1 MSIPVDSR
9 RAFEERLQTL
19 QREYRAN
26 LPKTVAALEDEVRAL
41 GAGST
46 SERWTNIMGLA
57 HRIIGAAT
65 TFGHPGLGRAGRQIQ
80 SLAERRR
87 LAPQNFSSQERWTL
101 AEAME
106 EVRQSLTFGTLRA
119 SGVTGDYRAVSGNF
133 PAVAGETVPDAA
145 LPKQRTIFVVEQPSD
160 EGAYGDQLE
169 HFGYAVRQLSSVAQ
183 VEAAFARNTPDLLI
197 MGSPAESDC
206 AVTMEILRVMRE
218 KRVRPAHIITV
229 SARTD
234 MDARLESVRAGGTAF
249 LTKPIDLSVLLD
261 KIDNLTFDGPKA
273 PYRVMLVSELG
284 TRAREVA
291 LGLGQLNMLV
301 SLVDESSEL
310 LDPIAEFQPEVIV
323 LETRYRSCT
332 GMELAS
338 MLRQD
343 DQFVGIPILFL
354 SDEVNEVRQTAAI
367 RVGADE
373 FLSGDLSIKRI
384 SSAIAARADRAR
396 VLRSYMEKDGLTGL
410 LNHSRIENQLE
421 VEVFRAQRRNAP
433 CSVAMIDLDGFK
445 KINDTYGHAFGDRV
459 LRSLSLMLRQR
470 LRRTDFVGRWGGEEF
485 AVVLPDTPA
494 SVAQRVLD
502 EIRDGFSRVRHMY
515 EGRPIFVTYSC
526 GIAAFPD
533 ESRANRLVESA
544 DSALYRAKHAGRNRV
559 FIAEQEHAEAPPA
572 AAPSPAPT
580 PVFDDADGW
589 PDPAELRPATAAP
602 QPLLRNRA

>member
-1 MSIPVDSR
+1 
-9 RAFEERLQTL
+9 
-19 QREYRAN
+19 
-26 LPKTVAALEDEVRAL
+26 
-41 GAGST
+41 
-46 SERWTNIMGLA
+46 
-57 HRIIGAAT
+57 
-65 TFGHPGLGRAGRQIQ
+65 
-80 SLAERRR
+80 
-87 LAPQNFSSQERWTL
+87 
-101 AEAME
+101 
-106 EVRQSLTFGTLRA
+106 
-119 SGVTGDYRAVSGNF
+119 
-133 PAVAGETVPDAA
+133 
-145 LPKQRTIFVVEQPSD
+145 
-160 EGAYGDQLE
+160 
-169 HFGYAVRQLSSVAQ
+169 
-183 VEAAFARNTPDLLI
+183 
-197 MGSPAESDC
+197 
-206 AVTMEILRVMRE
+206 
-218 KRVRPAHIITV
+218 
-229 SARTD
+229 
-234 MDARLESVRAGGTAF
+234 
-249 LTKPIDLSVLLD
+249 
-261 KIDNLTFDGPKA
+261 
-273 PYRVMLVSELG
+273 
-284 TRAREVA
+284 
-291 LGLGQLNMLV
+291 
-301 SLVDESSEL
+301 
-310 LDPIAEFQPEVIV
+310 
-323 LETRYRSCT
+323 
-332 GMELAS
+332 MELAS

-367 RVGADE
+367 RVGADD

-544 DSALYRAKHAGRNRV
+544 DGVSRHHRHQRRGDVRGRDRVARDGLVHEPEGDDRLRAGGR
-559 FIAEQEHAEAPPA
+559 P
-572 AAPSPAPT
+572 
-580 PVFDDADGW
+580 
-589 PDPAELRPATAAP
+589 ELRPGIPRPPHRPAQAGRLAAVLHP
-602 QPLLRNRA
+602 GLTHPCAPARPGSPVVGGLCH

>member
-1 MSIPVDSR
+1 MSIPVDAR

-26 LPKTVAALEDEVRAL
+26 LPKTVAAMEEEVRAL
-41 GAGST
+41 AAGST
-46 SERWTNIMGLA
+46 SERWTSIMGLA

-87 LAPQNFSSQERWTL
+87 LAPQNFSAQEQWTL
-101 AEAME
+101 AESME
-106 EVRQSLTFGTLRA
+106 EVRQSLSIGTLRA
-119 SGVTGDYRAVSGNF
+119 TVSGEYRTVSGAHA
-133 PAVAGETVPDAA
+133 AVGETVSDSA
-145 LPKQRTIFVVEQPSD
+145 LPRQRTIFLVEQPSD

-169 HFGYAVRQLSSVAQ
+169 HFGYTVRQIATVAD
-183 VEAAFARNTPDLLI
+183 VDRAFARQTPDLLI
-197 MGSPAESDC
+197 MDSPAEGGC
-206 AVTMEILRVMRE
+206 EVTLEILRVMRE
-218 KRVRPAHIITV
+218 RRVRPAHIITV
-229 SARTD
+229 SSRTD

-249 LTKPIDLSVLLD
+249 LTKPVDLSILLD

-284 TRAREVA
+284 SRAREVA

-301 SLVDESSEL
+301 SLVDEASEL

-323 LETRYRSCT
+323 LETRYRNCT

-367 RVGADE
+367 RVGADD

-384 SSAIAARADRAR
+384 ASAIAARADRAR

-494 SVAQRVLD
+494 AVAQRVLD
-502 EIRDGFSRVRHMY
+502 EIRDGFSRVRHMF

-533 ESRANRLVESA
+533 ETQANRLVESA
-544 DSALYRAKHAGRNRV
+544 DGALYRAKRAGRNRV
-559 FIAEQEHAEAPPA
+559 FVA
-572 AAPSPAPT
+572 T
-580 PVFDDADGW
+580 PEPEETRQAVDESDGW
-589 PDPAELRPATAAP
+589 PDPADFAPRRADP
-602 QPLLRNRA
+602 QPLLRKRA

>member
-1 MSIPVDSR
+1 
-9 RAFEERLQTL
+9 
-19 QREYRAN
+19 
-26 LPKTVAALEDEVRAL
+26 
-41 GAGST
+41 
-46 SERWTNIMGLA
+46 
-57 HRIIGAAT
+57 
-65 TFGHPGLGRAGRQIQ
+65 
-80 SLAERRR
+80 
-87 LAPQNFSSQERWTL
+87 
-101 AEAME
+101 
-106 EVRQSLTFGTLRA
+106 
-119 SGVTGDYRAVSGNF
+119 
-133 PAVAGETVPDAA
+133 
-145 LPKQRTIFVVEQPSD
+145 
-160 EGAYGDQLE
+160 
-169 HFGYAVRQLSSVAQ
+169 
-183 VEAAFARNTPDLLI
+183 
-197 MGSPAESDC
+197 
-206 AVTMEILRVMRE
+206 MEILRVMRD

-249 LTKPIDLSVLLD
+249 LTKPVDLSVLLD

-301 SLVDESSEL
+301 SLVDDSSEL

-367 RVGADE
+367 RVGADD

-526 GIAAFPD
+526 GIAAVPD
-533 ESRANRLVESA
+533 ESRAVSAEQGAALAAEFGVPFFEASAKTGEGIDKILPAALALHAKSRQRLSTKKLNEAIRELAEERPGPRDGKRRLSMRFLVQTGTNPPVFRLEVNDRVLMTRDYGFWLENRLR
-544 DSALYRAKHAGRNRV
+544 DRFDLAGV
-559 FIAEQEHAEAPPA
+559 
-572 AAPSPAPT
+572 
-580 PVFDDADGW
+580 PVDI
-589 PDPAELRPATAAP
+589 EVRS
-602 QPLLRNRA
+602 RR

>member
-26 LPKTVAALEDEVRAL
+26 LPKTIAALEAEVRAL

-46 SERWTNIMGLA
+46 SERWTSIMGLA
-57 HRIIGAAT
+57 HRVIGAAT

-87 LAPQNFSSQERWTL
+87 LAPQNFSSQERWAL
-101 AEAME
+101 AESME
-106 EVRQSLTFGTLRA
+106 EVRQALTFGTLRT

-133 PAVAGETVPDAA
+133 PAVAGESVPDAA
-145 LPKQRTIFVVEQPSD
+145 LPKQRTIFLVESPQD
-160 EGAYGDQLE
+160 DGAYGDQLE
-169 HFGYAVRQLSSVAQ
+169 HFGYAVCQLSSIAQ
-183 VEAAFARNTPDLLI
+183 VEAAFARQTPDLLI
-197 MGSPAESDC
+197 MDSPAEGGCD
-206 AVTMEILRVMRE
+206 VTMEILRVMRE
-218 KRVRPAHIITV
+218 RRVRPAHIITV
-229 SARTD
+229 SGRTD
-234 MDARLESVRAGGTAF
+234 MEARLESVRAGGTAF
-249 LTKPIDLSVLLD
+249 LTKPVDLSVLLD

-273 PYRVMLVSELG
+273 PYRVMMVSEIG

-323 LETRYRSCT
+323 LETRYRNCT

-367 RVGADE
+367 RVGADD

-384 SSAIAARADRAR
+384 ASAIGARADRAR

-421 VEVFRAQRRNAP
+421 VEVFRAQRRNTP

-485 AVVLPDTPA
+485 CVVLPDTPA

-533 ESRANRLVESA
+533 ENRANRLVESA
-544 DSALYRAKHAGRNRV
+544 DGALYRAKHAGRNRV
-559 FIAEQEHAEAPPA
+559 FVAVQDQV
-572 AAPSPAPT
+572 AAPQEI
-580 PVFDDADGW
+580 DDADGW
-589 PDPAELRPATAAP
+589 PDPAELAKPAVAEQPATAP
-602 QPLLRNRA
+602 TPLLRTRA